1 MNQRFMFPTMVSINI
16 LYRYKYITKR
26 NSIAQDNVVNL
37 CNNERKY
44 NNKKHNSTMRGYFK
58 DQVSRRIMFSV
69 KFTVMVNQGITE
81 S

>member
-1 MNQRFMFPTMVSINI
+1 MNQRFMSPTMMSII
-16 LYRYKYITKR
+16 ISYRYKYITKR

-44 NNKKHNSTMRGYFK
+44 NNKMHNSTMRGYFK
-58 DQVSRRIMFSV
+58 DQVSRSIMFSV